1 MTSST
6 GALGEMELLCY
17 VQLEVRYNECI
28 LYSCTVGYERNI
40 QYSAVCYNENVC
52 RSEDWPD

>member
-40 QYSAVCYNENVC
+40 QYSSVL
-52 RSEDWPD
+52 